1 MNIYL
6 LKFWSFIFGILKR
19 RSFGFNV
26 RMAFYDK
33 VFRLCSNEVNLSF
46 NQVVEALREQQYKLH
61 KGKSILYFLYT
72 DIASRLSSGASES
85 EALNGFVPDVDAMM
99 INSFKDDDI
108 SSGFKN
114 LMDYNI
120 KVKEMNSALLKA
132 LTYPGLLFGIS
143 IVVVWYFSISLIP
156 ALTAALTPDMQLS
169 SASEMMI
176 SLSQNFYLYLT
187 SIGLTLIGLI
197 VLLSWALP
205 NYNGSFRRTL
215 EKIPP
220 FSIYRIVNGCGF
232 LNALAA
238 LSNSG
243 YQQYEAIEEM
253 KENSTKYLAYRLELI
268 AEQIK
273 GAKNLG
279 SALVDINLDFPDKK
293 MLEDIELISRF
304 GVLEDSLSKM
314 ADDMTEK
321 GLNLINKQATV
332 LKHLATGVIS
342 FTIMFMFNGIYS
354 LSNDMGNSAE
364 QSGK

>member
-1 MNIYL
+1 MNLYL
-6 LKFWSFIFGILKR
+6 LKVWTFIFNILKR
-19 RSFGFNV
+19 KAFNFNV
-26 RMAFYDK
+26 RMSFYDK
-33 VFRLCSNEVNLSF
+33 IFRLCSNEVNLSF
-46 NQVVEALREQQYKLH
+46 NNVVEALREQQYKLH
-61 KGKSILYFLYT
+61 KGRSILYFVYT

-85 EALNGFVPDVDAMM
+85 EALSGFVPDVDAMM

-108 SSGFKN
+108 SAGFKS

-132 LTYPGLLFGIS
+132 LMYPGLLFGIS

-156 ALTAALTPDMQLS
+156 ALTASLTPDMQLS
-169 SASEMMI
+169 DASSMMI
-176 SLSQNFYLYLT
+176 ALSNNFY
-187 SIGLTLIGLI
+187 SFLIILAIFLI
-197 VLLSWALP
+197 VLIFVLSWALP
-205 NYNGSFRRTL
+205 NYNGKFRKSL

-273 GAKNLG
+273 GSKNLG

-321 GLNLINKQATV
+321 GLTLINKQATI
-332 LKHLATGVIS
+332 LKHVATGVIS
-342 FTIMFMFNGIYS
+342 FTIMFMFNGIYA
-354 LSNDMGNSAE
+354 LSNDLGNSAE
-364 QSGK
+364 SSNK

>member
-1 MNIYL
+1 MNLYL
-6 LKFWSFIFGILKR
+6 LKAWSFIFGILKR
-19 RSFGFNV
+19 KSFNFNV

-33 VFRLCSNEVNLSF
+33 IYRLCSNEVNLSF
-46 NQVVEALREQQYKLH
+46 NQVVDALREQQFKLH
-61 KGKSILYFLYT
+61 KGKSLLYFVYS
-72 DIASRLSSGASES
+72 DILTRLSSGSSES
-85 EALNGFVPDVDAMM
+85 EALAGYVPDVDVMM
-99 INSFKDDDI
+99 INAFKDDDI
-108 SSGFKN
+108 STGFKG
-114 LMDYNI
+114 LMDYNK

-132 LTYPGLLFGIS
+132 LAYPGMLFGIS

-156 ALTAALTPDMQLS
+156 ALTAALTPDMSLS

-176 SLSQNFYLYLT
+176 DLSNNFYIYLIIICVST
-187 SIGLTLIGLI
+187 VGLI
-197 VLLSWALP
+197 ILLSWALP
-205 NYNGSFRRTL
+205 NYNGKYRRFL

-253 KENSTKYLAYRLELI
+253 KENSTKYLGYRLELI

-314 ADDMTEK
+314 ADDMTDK
-321 GLNLINKQATV
+321 GLTLINKQATV
-332 LKHLATGVIS
+332 LKHVATGVIS

-354 LSNDMGNSAE
+354 LSNDMGDAAE
-364 QSGK
+364 QSNK